1 MNVLLL
7 TMMSGLLMGS
17 VAVTV
22 NGIAYP
28 AMTYQN
34 PLVYVSREVNRE
46 SSMLDENKSAL
57 KNPAWEMKNET
68 PLMAGNNSFNNE
80 AIKKSEIRLLNDW
93 VTVFRYVE
101 IYG

>member
-22 NGIAYP
+22 NGRAYP

-34 PLVYVSREVNRE
+34 PMEYVSSEVNRG
-46 SSMLDENKSAL
+46 SSMLDENKSDL
-57 KNPAWEMKNET
+57 KNSAWEMKNEN
-68 PLMAGNNSFNNE
+68 PLMEGNNFLKNE
-80 AIKKSEIRLLNDW
+80 AIKKSEIQLLSDW
-93 VTVFRYVE
+93 VTVFRYVD